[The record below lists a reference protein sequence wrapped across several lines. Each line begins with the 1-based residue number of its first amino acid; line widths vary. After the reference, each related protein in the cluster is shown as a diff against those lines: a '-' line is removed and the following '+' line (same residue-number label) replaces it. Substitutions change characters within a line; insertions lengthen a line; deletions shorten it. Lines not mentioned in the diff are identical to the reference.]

1 MRNVLFATS
10 RDSRWRICL
19 LLILS
24 LVLLST
30 IAYGQETASI
40 VGTVTDPTG
49 AAVPSAKVTITNTDT
64 GLVRPTTSNASGS
77 FAAHELSIGRYS
89 VRVEAA
95 GFKSSE
101 RTGITLNVNDT
112 VRADAS
118 LEVGQ
123 SKESVDRKSTR

>member
-10 RDSRWRICL
+10 RDSMWRMCL
-19 LLILS
+19 LPILS

-40 VGTVTDPTG
+40 VGVVTDQTG

-64 GLVRPTTSNASGS
+64 GLNRPTATNASGS
-77 FAAHELSIGRYS
+77 YAAHELAIGRYN

-95 GFKSSE
+95 GFKASE
-101 RTGITLNVNDT
+101 RTGITPWAISNL
-112 VRADAS
+112 RAF
-118 LEVGQ
+118 
-123 SKESVDRKSTR
+123 